1 MSWVL
6 SLELILNWTWII
18 PLCNIMILFTVLGR
32 TYSVLLIYKCVSVFS
47 IWVCFNGRLEC
58 ILKPLSVLSTSL
70 VLVWSVHVSW
80 VASVRERERESK
92 YSPGINHEYM
102 VGFRKSQWHN
112 ATERD
117 MALCGSLTN
126 STCLRVETAAHSQTY
141 TAAWARYPN
150 SPENSCSLLPLRE
163 KLLTHPP
170 TCLISCSYYGK

>member
-1 MSWVL
+1 M
-6 SLELILNWTWII
+6 
-18 PLCNIMILFTVLGR
+18 
-32 TYSVLLIYKCVSVFS
+32 FS
-47 IWVCFNGRLEC
+47 IWVCFIGRNDSSVIFNPETVVC
-58 ILKPLSVLSTSL
+58 IVHLFYIWCDQSMFLGWLLS
-70 VLVWSVHVSW
+70 
-80 VASVRERERESK
+80 EGESK

-102 VGFRKSQWHN
+102 VGLRKSQWHS

-126 STCLRVETAAHSQTY
+126 STCLRVETAAHTQTY

-170 TCLISCSYYGK
+170 TRLISCSYYGKLRWKWASAGSTVISVVFCVWCLNAD